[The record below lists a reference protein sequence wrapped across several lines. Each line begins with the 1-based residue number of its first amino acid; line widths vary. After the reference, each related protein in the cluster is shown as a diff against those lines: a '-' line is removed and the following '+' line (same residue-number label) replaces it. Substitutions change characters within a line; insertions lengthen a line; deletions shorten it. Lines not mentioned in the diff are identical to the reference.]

1 MKGVIFMQKKVSSRM
16 VVQCALFLAIGL
28 VLRNF
33 SYMVSMGGG
42 TGMRIGFSGIFVK
55 LPSVIFG
62 PLFGA
67 LTCGLYDCLGAIIK
81 PEGAYIFPLTLT
93 AAAGGVMY
101 GFVYNFLKNKDSQG
115 IKKVYFS
122 LVVLSAVL
130 GIFNH
135 LCTLYWP
142 SGFWGSWLLSLGK
155 KTGFFTFG
163 FYALSIVGILFYI
176 INALIEKKT
185 KADFFDSYLKI
196 FLTLLICDIPVT
208 TANTFILIKFIP
220 VLGKLGFFAY
230 YLPRLTEEIF
240 MVFVTSY
247 FMTYFY
253 KIYKK
258 IFG

>member
-1 MKGVIFMQKKVSSRM
+1 MQKKVSSRV

-28 VLRNF
+28 VIRNF

-42 TGMRIGFSGIFVK
+42 TGMRIGFSGVFIK
-55 LPSVIFG
+55 LPAVIFG

-93 AAAGGVMY
+93 AAAGGALY
-101 GFVYNFLKNKDSQG
+101 GLVYRLLKSKDYQG
-115 IKKVYFS
+115 IKKIYFS
-122 LVVLSAVL
+122 VVALSGVAGV
-130 GIFNH
+130 FNH
-135 LCTLYWP
+135 LCTLIFP
-142 SGFWGSWLLSLGK
+142 SSFWGSWLLSLGK
-155 KTGFFTFG
+155 KTGFFIYG
-163 FYALSIVGILFYI
+163 FYALCIAGILFYI
-176 INALIEKKT
+176 INAIIEKKS

-230 YLPRLTEEIF
+230 YLPRLIEEIF

-253 KIYKK
+253 KIYKR